1 MLTRQYRQAHET
13 GIRREIKSQIK
24 ELRAMQ
30 AAAEKHL
37 TELGKASE
45 GACHNLKEG
54 ADAAWDSFGETIR
67 SARSHC

>member
-1 MLTRQYRQAHET
+1 
-13 GIRREIKSQIK
+13 
-24 ELRAMQ
+24 MQ